1 MDFLQKQRTTALLFA
16 LLALGSLLVL
26 SPRPKDTTVLFGACC
41 DESICSKYA
50 IQKCAHTTGGKQ
62 DKEEREIN
70 TFLKQQ
76 PSPRP
81 SSAEKSSVGSRGRAA
96 HFKRRGP
103 EQHWFGASHGAEIN
117 HPGALKMAE
126 RLGLTSDHRR
136 ADAKVMSRSLRSLM
150 KKAGREPPSLM
161 SSDSDLPPPTVG
173 LIGSDAAAP
182 TIGVRSPKTMNMA
195 QHWFGGTASTNFPA
209 AMKEAEALG
218 MPLVKEQSSN

>member
-1 MDFLQKQRTTALLFA
+1 MDFLQKQRTTALLLA

-26 SPRPKDTTVLFGACC
+26 SPRPEDTVLFGACC

-103 EQHWFGASHGAEIN
+103 EQHWYACGLMCRLLSRMERQNGCAE
-117 HPGALKMAE
+117 
-126 RLGLTSDHRR
+126 S
-136 ADAKVMSRSLRSLM
+136 
-150 KKAGREPPSLM
+150 
-161 SSDSDLPPPTVG
+161 
-173 LIGSDAAAP
+173 
-182 TIGVRSPKTMNMA
+182 
-195 QHWFGGTASTNFPA
+195 
-209 AMKEAEALG
+209 
-218 MPLVKEQSSN
+218 